1 MSTFSTFWETSWLTA
16 FCNAALK
23 VLIVFQPIEN
33 NFKDLL
39 VLQMCVFHGK

>member
-1 MSTFSTFWETSWLTA
+1 MSTFSAFWETSWLTV

-23 VLIVFQPIEN
+23 VLIVFQQIEN

-39 VLQMCVFHGK
+39 VVLMCVLHGK